1 MQPIIQCP
9 PPSFTDAHTHTHTHT
24 HTHPISLGGKGSLLR
39 AFFWLIGCSLN
50 ISHTYLPSSLQNHLF
65 THWPQT
71 PSPSLLALWAE
82 SLVSVSTSKI
92 PHSCS
97 KSFCLWNFSSPWG
110 RGAAPLGRSP
120 LSPPSPTET
129 HYFARI
135 SSQRTLAR
143 ISAHLHLIK
152 IPIKIPL
159 FSASSFLNT
168 PKHHSDFCRVCCKKI
183 PLVIFSQFVPIFGP
197 LRQPPRLLVD
207 KLFVLHEQLYIL
219 YLNSSAVNIP

>member
-1 MQPIIQCP
+1 MSP
-9 PPSFTDAHTHTHTHT
+9 
-24 HTHPISLGGKGSLLR
+24 LLE
-39 AFFWLIGCSLN
+39 GEV
-50 ISHTYLPSSLQNHLF
+50 
-65 THWPQT
+65 
-71 PSPSLLALWAE
+71 LL
-82 SLVSVSTSKI
+82 
-92 PHSCS
+92 
-97 KSFCLWNFSSPWG
+97 PWG
-110 RGAAPLGRSP
+110 GLLCP
-120 LSPPSPTET
+120 PPSPTET

-219 YLNSSAVNIP
+219 YLNSSAVNIPQIISFPLSWPRILFCQMSQKYVADFMILYL